1 MELQGKTALV
11 TGAGGGI
18 GAAVVAALAEAGA
31 RVVAFDRDRAAL
43 DRLAAAHGPAC
54 DPVEADL
61 GDAVALRAAAAA
73 VLGRHGRI
81 DVLVNNAG
89 ILSNHKLDAT
99 TLDEWHRLMAIN
111 LDAALLL
118 TQAAVPGMK
127 AQGWGRIVNMA
138 SFAARSGGLTAG
150 TAYSVSKAAMLGLTY
165 SAARELAGTGITANA
180 VAPAYVVSP
189 MIMEQLTE
197 EERSRQLAALPV
209 GRFCQP
215 EEVAHTVRFLAS
227 PLSGFMTGIVIDM
240 NGGLQFG

>member
-1 MELQGKTALV
+1 MELEGKIALV
-11 TGAGGGI
+11 TGAAGGI
-18 GAAVVAALAEAGA
+18 GAAIVAALAAAGA
-31 RVVAFDRDRAAL
+31 RVVAFDRDAAAL
-43 DRLAAAHGPAC
+43 ERLASVHGAAC
-54 DPVEADL
+54 DPVRADL
-61 GDAVALRAAAAA
+61 GDAAALAAATAA
-73 VLGRHGRI
+73 ALDRHGRI
-81 DVLVNNAG
+81 DLLVNNAG
-89 ILSNHKLDAT
+89 ILSNNKLAAT
-99 TLDEWHRLMAIN
+99 TLDEWHGLMAVN

-118 TQAAVPGMK
+118 TQAVVPGMT
-127 AQGWGRIVNMA
+127 AAGWGRIVNMA